1 MAIVYRNWEFH
12 LSDAE
17 VEFEVWEFFRFGN
30 VISDACAQTIAAW
43 WHSPGSPN
51 STVLSTMGGVTDD
64 MAISDF
70 ASQSEYGSADR
81 TQQQELDALKAYIA
95 DRQKTRN

>member
-1 MAIVYRNWEFH
+1 MIVYKNWEFH
-12 LSDAE
+12 LSNDE

-43 WHSPGSPN
+43 FHSPASPN

-64 MAISDF
+64 MDISDF
-70 ASQSEYGSADR
+70 ASQKEYDSHNR
-81 TQQQELDALKAYIA
+81 TEQQELDALKAYIL
-95 DRQKTRN
+95 DRQKVRN